1 MKPLTLEDLN
11 LSPIG
16 HPFTIGLMIDLMDQK
31 VEGAV
36 DQEHLKE
43 LATLMDR
50 YCKEVMVISINN
62 YLTSRTSDDKYFKM
76 AGAFDQLLEA
86 ACKLLFEKDETEA
99 IASFKAI
106 WRDEAGL

>member
-1 MKPLTLEDLN
+1 MKRLTLEDLN

-16 HPFTIGLMIDLMDQK
+16 HPFTVKLMIDLMDQK

-36 DQEHLKE
+36 DQEHLKD
-43 LATLMDR
+43 LAILMDR

-62 YLTSRTSDDKYFKM
+62 YLSTRTSDDKYFKI
-76 AGAFDQLLEA
+76 ANAFDQLLEA
-86 ACKLLFEKDETEA
+86 ACKMLFDKDDEKS